1 MSKVTSKL
9 QVTIPK
15 VIAEAYDIRPGGD
28 LRWVPAGDGIRV
40 ELEGARVRSGLP
52 VEKRLALFVR
62 MMKRID
68 RLPAPPPEPRGK
80 GRGWTREELYAE
92 RLERYGRP
100 R

>member
-15 VIAEAYDIRPGGD
+15 AIAEIYGIRPGSE
-28 LRWVPAGDGIRV
+28 LRWVPAGDVIRV
-40 ELEGARVRSGLP
+40 ESKGTRVRSGLP
-52 VEKRLALFVR
+52 VEKRLAHFAR

-68 RLPAPPPEPRGK
+68 RLPAPPSARRGE
-80 GRGWTREELYAE
+80 GRGWTREEIYAE

>member
-15 VIAEAYDIRPGGD
+15 AIAEAYGIHAGSE

-40 ELEGARVRSGLP
+40 EPESARVRSGLP
-52 VEKRLALFVR
+52 VEKRLALFRR

-68 RLPAPPPEPRGK
+68 DLPAPAPRGK

-92 RLERYGRP
+92 RLDRYGRA